1 VSDRPSKPGKAGK
14 RGGLLLRVDKALH
27 FLPAGSAVRIA
38 QTPELARVPGAPAE
52 LLGIAAH
59 EGDIVPVVAIGD
71 DRSNMVVCSY
81 SGELL
86 GIVGATVIGA
96 GLFDVLDTD
105 EVSFLGESAKT
116 LDLASIYARLKGG
129 AWAERWGG

>member
-1 VSDRPSKPGKAGK
+1 MTERPSK

-27 FLPAGSAVRIA
+27 FLPAGSAIRIA

-59 EGDIVPVVAIGD
+59 EGDIVPVVAIGE

-86 GIVGATVIGA
+86 GIVGATVVGS
-96 GLFDVLDTD
+96 GLFEVADGDDVW
-105 EVSFLGESAKT
+105 FLGEPAKT

>member
-1 VSDRPSKPGKAGK
+1 VSPPSATGKGDK
-14 RGGLLLRVDKALH
+14 RGGLLLRVDKVLH

-38 QTPELARVPGAPAE
+38 RTPELARVPGAPAE

-59 EGDIVPVVAIGD
+59 EGDVVPVVAIGE
-71 DRSNMVVCSY
+71 DRSNMVVCSF

-86 GIVGATVIGA
+86 GIVGATVVGA
-96 GLFDVLDTD
+96 GLF
-105 EVSFLGESAKT
+105 ESEANGEQVSFLGETAKL
-116 LDLASIYARLKGG
+116 LDLAEIYARLKGG

>member
-1 VSDRPSKPGKAGK
+1 MIERPSK

-27 FLPAGSAVRIA
+27 FLPAASAVRIA
-38 QTPELARVPGAPAE
+38 LTPELARVPGAPAE

-59 EGDIVPVVAIGD
+59 EGDIVPVVAIGQ

-86 GIVGATVIGA
+86 GIVGATVVGA
-96 GLFDVLDTD
+96 GLFDAADGD
-105 EVSFLGESAKT
+105 DVSFLGEPAKT